1 MGAHFNGYTSREQT
15 AFYIKAL
22 SKDMPKGRMASGGKK
37 GGVSPLL
44 VYFLAIGQGMRLLL
58 SSKLKMVFGSW
69 REHYQE
75 MVL

>member
-37 GGVSPLL
+37 KQV
-44 VYFLAIGQGMRLLL
+44 FLP
-58 SSKLKMVFGSW
+58 
-69 REHYQE
+69 H
-75 MVL
+75 

>member
-37 GGVSPLL
+37 SRCFSPTN
-44 VYFLAIGQGMRLLL
+44 ILL
-58 SSKLKMVFGSW
+58 SNWPGNEAVA
-69 REHYQE
+69 EQ
-75 MVL
+75 

>member
-37 GGVSPLL
+37 KAGVSPPLI
-44 VYFLAIGQGMRLLL
+44 YFLVIGQGMRLLL
-58 SSKLKMVFGSW
+58 SSKLKMVFGS
-69 REHYQE
+69 
-75 MVL
+75 